1 MDAIKFCYWLQGYF
15 DLIVNIRYPT
25 NELTL
30 SQIQIIKDKLKKV
43 LGDDL
48 ESLNNFNGEPMVCE
62 QENKVTVTM
71 PEMEVS
77 DKILRQ
83 VAALRESVAKSR
95 THLEKNGAWIKPC
108 SIENQNG
115 EITVTMNL

>member
-1 MDAIKFCYWLQGYF
+1 MNPIEFCYWLNGYF
-15 DLIVNIRYPT
+15 ELVEKTSYPT
-25 NELTL
+25 CSITA
-30 SQIQIIKDKLKKV
+30 SQGQIIKDKLKKV